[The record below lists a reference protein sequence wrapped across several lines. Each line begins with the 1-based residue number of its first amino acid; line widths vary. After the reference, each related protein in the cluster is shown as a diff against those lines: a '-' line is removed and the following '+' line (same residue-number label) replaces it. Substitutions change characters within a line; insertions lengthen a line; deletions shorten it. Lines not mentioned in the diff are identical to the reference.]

1 MLNVVSVIWYQQE
14 KNPKNGKIIIF
25 LSEKKNERS
34 FCGQKS
40 TMISQESSCTL
51 DFGHSDL
58 QLQDQRK
65 NGRKTKQKVNN
76 WYYKL
81 PDMKNS
87 ETNINDLLT

>member
-25 LSEKKNERS
+25 LSEKNERS

-87 ETNINDLLT
+87 KTNINGLVI